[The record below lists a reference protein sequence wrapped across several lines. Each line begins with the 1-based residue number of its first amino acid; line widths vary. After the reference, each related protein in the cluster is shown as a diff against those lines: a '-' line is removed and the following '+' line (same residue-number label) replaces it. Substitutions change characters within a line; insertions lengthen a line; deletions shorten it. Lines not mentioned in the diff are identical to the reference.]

1 MSAPLLQVE
10 GLDLY
15 YGDAQAL
22 SGVSIEIAAGEVVA
36 IVGAN
41 GAGKSSLIRAIHG
54 IEKPVA
60 GHVRFD
66 GADIAGRAAHRIM
79 MQPDKAVVEHI
90 AFSQSAD
97 RDCLPVAGVPVL
109 LRLRPLVFITVNHH
123 RYRRGRKF

>member
-1 MSAPLLQVE
+1 MSAPLLQVD

-54 IEKPVA
+54 IEKP
-60 GHVRFD
+60 
-66 GADIAGRAAHRIM
+66 AAATCASTAPI
-79 MQPDKAVVEHI
+79 
-90 AFSQSAD
+90 
-97 RDCLPVAGVPVL
+97 
-109 LRLRPLVFITVNHH
+109 
-123 RYRRGRKF
+123 